1 MTKAPKIKTTD
12 GEEKHETFAP
22 KESQHHLVRLSCAG
36 HHWLPGYCR
45 NYPDA
50 DQNPPASR
58 DGYSDQHPDQ
68 HANTYQHGD
77 QHPCADANSEPHGHP
92 NNEPDVHTCPR
103 ADGHAAA
110 YKYASSGSH
119 ADPCGT
125 SHRYACAST
134 DYRL

>member
-1 MTKAPKIKTTD
+1 MGARSAPKSWST
-12 GEEKHETFAP
+12 
-22 KESQHHLVRLSCAG
+22 ESQCHLVCSACSDYNR
-36 HHWLPGYCR
+36 LPGYCR
-45 NYPDA
+45 NDPDA

-68 HANTYQHGD
+68 HANTYQHGH
-77 QHPCADANSEPHGHP
+77 QHPCADANSEPHGHSAT
-92 NNEPDVHTCPR
+92 DGHACAR
-103 ADGHAAA
+103 ADRHAAA
-110 YKYASSGSH
+110 YKYASSGSY